1 MITVRRWTLTELDHI
16 STVDTEGER
25 EVCKPGIC
33 PSCFVLRESEVM
45 KGRKL
50 PDISTKTQI
59 SFQVFFLLN
68 TKAFNN
74 FNKNR
79 GNILKRSQRKYENKI
94 SGCSPL
100 LPKKIDVVCGTD
112 KYWI

>member
-1 MITVRRWTLTELDHI
+1 MITVRHWTLTELDHT

-33 PSCFVLRESEVM
+33 PSCIVLRESEAM
-45 KGRKL
+45 KGRKS
-50 PDISTKTQI
+50 PKISTKTQI

-79 GNILKRSQRKYENKI
+79 GNILKRSQRKSENKL
-94 SGCSPL
+94 SVCSPL
-100 LPKKIDVVCGTD
+100 PPKKFDVVCDTD
-112 KYWI
+112 KYRI